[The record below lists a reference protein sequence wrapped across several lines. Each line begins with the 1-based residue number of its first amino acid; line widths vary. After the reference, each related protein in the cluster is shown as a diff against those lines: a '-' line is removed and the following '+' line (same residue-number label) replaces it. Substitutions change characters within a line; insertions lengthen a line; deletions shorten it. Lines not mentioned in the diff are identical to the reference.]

1 LNGQAAVETNRMR
14 FLTYAKTLSR
24 YWRMT
29 QDRRTPAAVRWL
41 IYGGIA
47 VTLIPD
53 DWLPDWMPG
62 LGLLDDAAI
71 IPSVIALSLLLVPE
85 EVKRDYD
92 AREERELAENK
103 AEALV
108 QRRQED
114 FHPYERAS
122 FVS

>member
-1 LNGQAAVETNRMR
+1 MR

-29 QDRRTPAAVRWL
+29 QDPRTPAVVRWL

-47 VTLIPD
+47 ITVIPD

-71 IPSVIALSLLLVPE
+71 IPSVIALSLLLVPD
-85 EVKRDYD
+85 EVKREYD
-92 AREERELAENK
+92 AQERRELAEGK
-103 AEALV
+103 AESMV